1 MNLRT
6 YTKYLST
13 KNIFLM
19 IVYHNLTQKATLLT
33 KILLTGVLPA
43 RSLMKNICQLLKA
56 VILRLLKIWLTNRQ
70 NEKTAVFD
78 TVEVNDSVGST
89 AVTPTLTRRNGV
101 YTAVYNSISQ
111 PDAKSNSS
119 DENSIRYLPNKK
131 GGAVR

>member
-1 MNLRT
+1 MNG
-6 YTKYLST
+6 KYQVGSGRVVT
-13 KNIFLM
+13 VAHDSPFINDSISQPNAKSNTSGNNSSDRRSFR
-19 IVYHNLTQKATLLT
+19 H
-33 KILLTGVLPA
+33 
-43 RSLMKNICQLLKA
+43 SLMKNICQLLKA
-56 VILRLLKIWLTNRQ
+56 VICGRLKGWLTNRQ

-119 DENSIRYLPNKK
+119 DENSIRY
-131 GGAVR
+131 